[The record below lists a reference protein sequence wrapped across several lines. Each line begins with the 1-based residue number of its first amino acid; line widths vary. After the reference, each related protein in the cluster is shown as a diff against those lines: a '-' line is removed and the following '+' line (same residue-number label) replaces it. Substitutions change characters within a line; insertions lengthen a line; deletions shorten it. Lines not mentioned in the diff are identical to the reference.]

1 MSKKVPLSVIQKLQ
15 NNPTLVRNICILA
28 HVDHGKTTLADGLIS
43 SNGIISTRLA
53 GEVRYMDSL
62 EEEQNRGITMKASS
76 ISLFFEDEK
85 VITDEGTGEKSKK
98 QVPYL
103 INLVDSPGHI
113 DFSSDVSAAVRLC
126 DGCLV
131 VVDAIEGVC
140 TQTLTVLQQ
149 AFQEGVRPILIIN
162 KIDRLCVH
170 LKQSPMAAYLHIRN
184 IIEKVNAT
192 ISSLYTAEVIRN
204 TSTTSYVIDSE
215 KEEQLFVSPLTNTV
229 LFASAVHGW
238 CFSLRQFADL
248 YAPVLGI
255 NKAKLAK
262 YMWGDFVYNA
272 KTKSVSAWTP
282 ASKEPP
288 IFVKM
293 VLSTIWRVYKSVYKR
308 NDEALQ
314 AILDSLQVSLSPREW
329 KIADPAVL
337 VKTIMERWLP
347 LYRAVLSFHVS
358 TIVRDRGGGAGASV
372 ACRRA
377 ENAL

>member
-1 MSKKVPLSVIQKLQ
+1 M
-15 NNPTLVRNICILA
+15 
-28 HVDHGKTTLADGLIS
+28 
-43 SNGIISTRLA
+43 
-53 GEVRYMDSL
+53 
-62 EEEQNRGITMKASS
+62 
-76 ISLFFEDEK
+76 
-85 VITDEGTGEKSKK
+85 
-98 QVPYL
+98 
-103 INLVDSPGHI
+103 
-113 DFSSDVSAAVRLC
+113 
-126 DGCLV
+126 
-131 VVDAIEGVC
+131 
-140 TQTLTVLQQ
+140 
-149 AFQEGVRPILIIN
+149 
-162 KIDRLCVH
+162 
-170 LKQSPMAAYLHIRN
+170 
-184 IIEKVNAT
+184 
-192 ISSLYTAEVIRN
+192 
-204 TSTTSYVIDSE
+204 
-215 KEEQLFVSPLTNTV
+215 
-229 LFASAVHGW
+229 
-238 CFSLRQFADL
+238 
-248 YAPVLGI
+248 LGI